1 MAIDRAKRR
10 RSRLAVA
17 FLDRDLFK
25 PVNDTYEYDQG
36 DALLKGIA
44 DRLSNARRAGEFVG
58 RLAGDE
64 FTILAEQINPR

>member
-1 MAIDRAKRR
+1 M
-10 RSRLAVA
+10 A

-44 DRLSNARRAGEFVG
+44 DRLSNTCSAGEFVG
-58 RLAGDE
+58 RLAGDA
-64 FTILAEQINPR
+64 FTILAEDINPPMRR

>member
-1 MAIDRAKRR
+1 
-10 RSRLAVA
+10 VA

-64 FTILAEQINPR
+64 FTILAEQINPRRR